1 MDKQNAII
9 VVLYQAEIPK
19 SYLVRCPDDS
29 ILIFVDNT
37 PGRDLRINSHEFIYI
52 SLKENRGIA
61 AAQNVGIRKA
71 EELGCRY
78 VLFFDQDSC
87 IPVDYI
93 ENISKEYTK
102 ISAKRNDLFL
112 LGPRVFNE
120 QKGEEYKSIFHS
132 YNSDK
137 DGFEVRPTIISS
149 GSYASLARI
158 KEVGYLDESLFIDM
172 VDFEWCWR
180 AQAKGFVSGVTNHVV
195 LQHNV
200 GQRWLKIGNYIVIIS
215 APFRYY
221 YQYRNYLWLCRR
233 DYVPRE
239 WKRNVGIK
247 LFLRLF
253 YFPFCVKDGW
263 NIVKYAYKGIWSGLK
278 KEKNN
283 DRSNNCF
290 I

>member
-1 MDKQNAII
+1 MQQKKIAII
-9 VVLYQAEIPK
+9 VVLYQAQLPE
-19 SYLVRCPDDS
+19 SYLFHSSEKS
-29 ILIFVDNT
+29 IFIFVDNT
-37 PGRDLRINSHEFIYI
+37 PDRDLNINDRGLIYI
-52 SLKENRGIA
+52 PLKRNKGIA
-61 AAQNVGIRKA
+61 VAQNIGIRRA
-71 EELGCRY
+71 VNEGCEF
-78 VLFFDQDSC
+78 VLFFDQDSN
-87 IPVDYI
+87 IPKNYI
-93 ENISKEYTK
+93 EDISEEYQRISKFQK
-102 ISAKRNDLFL
+102 NLFL

-120 QKGEEYKSIFHS
+120 RENKEYKSVFHS
-132 YNSDK
+132 YSSK
-137 DGFEVRPTIISS
+137 REFEVRPMIISS
-149 GSYASLARI
+149 GSYTSLARV

-172 VDFEWCWR
+172 VDYEWCWR